1 MKPKKSDI
9 NAKFSFTKIF
19 VTAKLETLVLVIYLL
34 FRYGLILKLYNVRII
49 IYLFHLV
56 ESIKHLPKF

>member
-19 VTAKLETLVLVIYLL
+19 VTAKLETLVLFIYLL

-49 IYLFHLV
+49 IYLFRF
-56 ESIKHLPKF
+56 IKHLAKF